1 MLTSIVDVVRVSRK
15 LSLCALVVVC
25 TGLGGC
31 NSQQK
36 KDALTISELTR
47 ENEDLRTEAQR
58 AADEAAALR
67 NRSTELENQ
76 LEAAKAAPPV
86 DTTASAPSSRDRIIT
101 IAGDVLFAPGS
112 ATIKRTAHGELDSI
126 ASKLNGEFSANRI
139 EIAGYTDS
147 DPLKKTKA
155 KWTDN
160 ENLSAQRALAVE
172 RYFAS
177 KGVNAD
183 RMHSSAYGPAD
194 PKGSKQNS
202 RRVEIK
208 IMAN

>member
-1 MLTSIVDVVRVSRK
+1 MLTSIVDVVRNSRK
-15 LSLCALVVVC
+15 LSLCALAVVC
-25 TGLGGC
+25 IGLGGC
-31 NSQQK
+31 NNQKK

-67 NRSTELENQ
+67 TRSTELENQ

-86 DTTASAPSSRDRIIT
+86 DTTAAAPTRDRIIT

-126 ASKLNGEFSANRI
+126 ASRLNGEFAANRI

-183 RMHSSAYGPAD
+183 RMHSAAYGPAD